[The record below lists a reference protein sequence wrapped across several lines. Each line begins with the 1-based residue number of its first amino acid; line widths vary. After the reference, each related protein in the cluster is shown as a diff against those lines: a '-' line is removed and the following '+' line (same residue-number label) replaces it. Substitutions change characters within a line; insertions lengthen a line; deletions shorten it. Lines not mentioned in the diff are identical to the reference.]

1 MLLDGVDANGTCVPV
16 CYARSVTRT
25 GGSFARS
32 IMSAGG
38 SVARSTTSA
47 GGLARYLYLNRI
59 ARDGKEIRVATFA
72 LLAAQCEV
80 FESKG

>member
-16 CYARSVTRT
+16 CYARSATRT
-25 GGSFARS
+25 
-32 IMSAGG
+32 GG
-38 SVARSTTSA
+38 SVARSTMSA
-47 GGLARYLYLNRI
+47 RGLARYLYLNRI